1 VNGWNPDE
9 KKHRH
14 IERWYWLASWV
25 LSVLIAA
32 GALVSAIFVYKAWSE
47 AHEQALQAR
56 RQANIAF
63 ANTTRAWLKLTTI
76 SGGAD
81 RSDSNTAYIWFTP
94 TYKNL
99 GHTPARN
106 ISFFWHM
113 FVIGIPAVIGIP
125 GPPGMDVCEEAKSH
139 PNYSG
144 EVVFPQDDGGGREQ
158 SLGMWIVST
167 N

>member
-56 RQANIAF
+56 RQADIAF
-63 ANTTRAWLKLTTI
+63 ANTTRAYKRR
-76 SGGAD
+76 SGPF
-81 RSDSNTAYIWFTP
+81 R
-94 TYKNL
+94 
-99 GHTPARN
+99 
-106 ISFFWHM
+106 
-113 FVIGIPAVIGIP
+113 
-125 GPPGMDVCEEAKSH
+125 
-139 PNYSG
+139 
-144 EVVFPQDDGGGREQ
+144 
-158 SLGMWIVST
+158 
-167 N
+167 